1 MSKPFFVGD
10 IIMLKGKNA
19 IITGSTSGIGLSI
32 AHSLA
37 EQNCNIMFNG
47 FGDINEINKLKDE
60 FHSKYK
66 IKTDYSAAD
75 MTKPDQIASMVK
87 QAESEF
93 GSVDILVNNAGIQH
107 VAATEDFPDEKW
119 NAIIA
124 IDLSASFHTIK
135 HTLPGM
141 QKRKFGRIINIAS
154 AHGLVASIHK
164 SAYVAAK
171 HGVVG
176 LTKVVALETGGLGV
190 TCNAVCPGWVLT
202 PLVDAQIKEK
212 AEHSKQNYEEAT
224 RDFLAEKHPSL
235 AFVEA
240 EHIAQMCL
248 FLCSDAASQM
258 TGSILAIDGGW
269 TAR

>member
-1 MSKPFFVGD
+1 MSELESKKV
-10 IIMLKGKNA
+10 L
-19 IITGSTSGIGLSI
+19 ITGSTSGIGLAI
-32 AHSLA
+32 AKTFA
-37 EQNCNIMFNG
+37 KQNSTVILNG
-47 FGDINEINKLKDE
+47 FGTIDE
-60 FHSKYK
+60 
-66 IKTDYSAAD
+66 IKTIIDDLSRQTSAKVFHYGAD
-75 MTKPDQIASMVK
+75 LTDPLAIEEMMKKI
-87 QAESEF
+87 QAEI
-93 GSVDILVNNAGIQH
+93 GSIDILINNAGVQH
-107 VAATEDFPDEKW
+107 VEAIETFPVNKW
-119 NAIIA
+119 DQIIA
-124 IDLSASFHTIK
+124 INLSAYFHTTRHAVGSMK
-135 HTLPGM
+135 EKGW
-141 QKRKFGRIINIAS
+141 GRVINIAS
-154 AHGLVASIHK
+154 THGLVGSPYK

-240 EHIAQMCL
+240 EHVAQMCL